1 MRYLLGYV
9 FTGKLA
15 GNDCEIPLSVFSL
28 TARVQTQCECEQQD
42 DSDLG
47 GGAPQHVRERRDE
60 ADRRGVPATRA
71 QDPGV
76 PHHVRQL
83 QVQQAVES
91 QHRHRQETHPQG
103 VHQIHG
109 QCCGCLIDGRIRHL
123 LNTFSN
129 LLSLQ
134 KSKCT
139 RIAHYIPKD
148 PRIFYTDEE
157 EDDIFVGSDDEY
169 KEMVKVAIN
178 KNKVRII

>member
-1 MRYLLGYV
+1 M
-9 FTGKLA
+9 
-15 GNDCEIPLSVFSL
+15 
-28 TARVQTQCECEQQD
+28 
-42 DSDLG
+42 
-47 GGAPQHVRERRDE
+47 
-60 ADRRGVPATRA
+60 
-71 QDPGV
+71 
-76 PHHVRQL
+76 
-83 QVQQAVES
+83 
-91 QHRHRQETHPQG
+91 
-103 VHQIHG
+103 
-109 QCCGCLIDGRIRHL
+109 IDGRIRHL

-178 KNKVRII
+178 KNKVRIL